1 MDAVYTYI
9 NVLRDTLQKK
19 KNVLEQIFVASEQQ
33 KVVLQQDEFEEEGF
47 VQTIS
52 VKEKLLKDLEKLD
65 QGFEQIYE
73 RVSLAIKHNKDTYK
87 NELLAIQKLI
97 QQIIDLSMSI
107 RALEE
112 QNKNRFQICLTQ
124 KKANIRNFKVS
135 SRAVTNYYKSMPNIH
150 QDGQSY
156 FMDKKK

>member
-19 KNVLEQIFVASEQQ
+19 KNVLEQILAASQQQ
-33 KVVLQQDEFEEEGF
+33 KIILQKEAFDEEAFM
-47 VQTIS
+47 QTIS
-52 VKEKLLKDLEKLD
+52 VKEKLLIDLEKLD

-73 RVSLAIKHNKDTYK
+73 RVSLAIKHNKDKYK
-87 NELLAIQKLI
+87 NEILEIQKLI
-97 QQIIDLSMSI
+97 QQIIDLGVSI
-107 RALEE
+107 RVLEE
-112 QNKNRFQICLTQ
+112 ENKNRFPICLTQ
-124 KKANIRNFKVS
+124 KKSHIRNFKVS
-135 SRAVTNYYKSMPNIH
+135 SRAVTNYYKNMPNIH